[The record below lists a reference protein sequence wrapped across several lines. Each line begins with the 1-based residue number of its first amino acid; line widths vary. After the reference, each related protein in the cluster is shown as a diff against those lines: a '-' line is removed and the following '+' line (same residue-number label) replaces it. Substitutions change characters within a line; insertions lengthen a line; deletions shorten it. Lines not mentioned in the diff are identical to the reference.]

1 MARHAATPRPA
12 APRALLR
19 AGLTLGALGAAL
31 TAGAGAA
38 QAAGEHPPGAST
50 GEALSAVT
58 GTVPIALGALDSATT
73 HSIAPVKNL
82 QLNPLARTGTDPL
95 DNTVG
100 TQVADFKPVSTGL
113 VTGPLSDGGSLDD
126 LPLVGQVTGLLP
138 G

>member
-1 MARHAATPRPA
+1 MARHAAPARPT

-38 QAAGEHPPGAST
+38 QAAEQQPGAQAA
-50 GEALSAVT
+50 EALSAVT
-58 GTVPIALGALDSATT
+58 GAVGITAGTLDSATA
-73 HSIAPVKNL
+73 HSLGPVKNL
-82 QLNPLARTGTDPL
+82 QLNPLAGTGTDPL

-100 TQVADFKPVSTGL
+100 TQVADFRPVSTEA
-113 VTGPLSDGGSLDD
+113 VTGPLSDGGSLTD
-126 LPLVGQVTGLLP
+126 LPLVGQAAGLLP

>member
-1 MARHAATPRPA
+1 MARHAAPSRPI

-38 QAAGEHPPGAST
+38 QAAEEQPGAAT
-50 GEALSAVT
+50 GETLSAVT
-58 GTVPIALGALDSATT
+58 GAAGIAAGALDSATT
-73 HSIAPVKNL
+73 HSLGPVKDL
-82 QLNPLARTGTDPL
+82 QINPLAGTGTDPL

-100 TQVADFKPVSTGL
+100 TQVADFQPVSTAAL
-113 VTGPLSDGGSLDD
+113 TGPLSDGGSLTD
-126 LPLVGQVTGLLP
+126 LPLVGQVAGLLP